1 MIQSPLITSHARP
14 GPGGPRRALRCWLR
28 ATRCA
33 SLCIVRHVASRRAR
47 VRPQLPPRLVVA
59 DVPGMPTAGVRS
71 TLRDRFGVEA
81 ALGNFGERGNF
92 IRLSHAVYNAPADFE
107 RLRDAVLELV
117 EEQERQ

>member
-1 MIQSPLITSHARP
+1 M
-14 GPGGPRRALRCWLR
+14 
-28 ATRCA
+28 
-33 SLCIVRHVASRRAR
+33 R
-47 VRPQLPPRLVVA
+47 VRAQLPPRLVVA